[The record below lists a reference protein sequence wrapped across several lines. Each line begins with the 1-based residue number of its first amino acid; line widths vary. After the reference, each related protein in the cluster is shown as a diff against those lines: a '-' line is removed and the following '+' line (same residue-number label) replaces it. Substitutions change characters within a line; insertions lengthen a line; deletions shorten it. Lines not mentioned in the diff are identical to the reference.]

1 MVAGGVRPNAGRKGS
16 ITDSVVL
23 TLKLER
29 EVLSSIDAMAAERGE
44 SRAEIVRKAIEYYL
58 EAKPKKEKQD
68 V

>member
-29 EVLSSIDAMAAERGE
+29 EVWGSIDAMAAERGE